1 MEDKLLMNRLQNG
14 ILIALILIIFPGY
27 AQDYLAPEL
36 QAFQPFIG
44 KTWKGVF
51 KNSTPEKPLVDIS
64 RWERALNGTAIRILH
79 SLNDGEYGGE
89 SIIFRDKEKQSLVY
103 YYFTTAGFFTHGTM
117 SFEDSTIVSHEM
129 VSGNENGITEVKSTG
144 SILADGRMLSK
155 SQYLQNGQWVDGHEI
170 TYVEDAQA
178 QVIFR

>member
-14 ILIALILIIFPGY
+14 ILILLTILFIPGFT
-27 AQDYLAPEL
+27 QDDLAPEL

-44 KTWKGVF
+44 KTWRGVF
-51 KNSTPEKPLVDIS
+51 KNSAPEKPMIDIS
-64 RWERALNGTAIRILH
+64 RWERALNGSAIRIMH

-89 SIIFRDKEKQSLVY
+89 SIIFWDKEKQTLVY
-103 YYFTTAGFFTHGTM
+103 YYFTTAGFFTSGTM
-117 SFEDSTIVSHEM
+117 SFEDSAIVSHEM
-129 VSGNENGITEVKSTG
+129 VSGNENGISEVKSTG
-144 SILADGRMLSK
+144 TILADGRMLSK

>member
-1 MEDKLLMNRLQNG
+1 MEDKLPMNRLQSI
-14 ILIALILIIFPGY
+14 ILIVLALIVVPGY
-27 AQDYLAPEL
+27 SQDYLAPEL

-44 KTWKGVF
+44 KTWQGVF
-51 KNSTPEKPLVDIS
+51 RNSTPEKPMVDIS
-64 RWERALNGTAIRILH
+64 HWERALNGNAIRIMH
-79 SLNDGEYGGE
+79 SVNEGEYGGE
-89 SIIFRDKEKQSLVY
+89 SIIFWDKEKQSLVY

-117 SFEDSTIVSHEM
+117 SFEDSAIVSHEM

-144 SILADGRMLSK
+144 TILPDGRMLSK
-155 SQYLQNGQWVDGHEI
+155 SRYLQNGQWVDGHEI